1 MRAQAHDVD
10 GVYTEARTVTMDDHH
25 EERPNELTERAWALG
40 PEERLK
46 ELTERAWA
54 LGYRLIKRNHDYL
67 LGGSHDYLLWGVHQR
82 RPIVVTHTAVSLD
95 GDRSIAEI
103 LDGIAKFPR
112 YCLQLQDN
120 PGVEVI
126 ANTSRRRIIRDT
138 ATGDFFM
145 LLPGEHEGARQLI
158 VYAKY
163 PPSIGNWSS
172 TDD

>member
-1 MRAQAHDVD
+1 MPARADDVD
-10 GVYTEARTVTMDDHH
+10 GIYTAARTVTMDDHH
-25 EERPNELTERAWALG
+25 EERPSELTERAWALF

-54 LGYRLIKRNHDYL
+54 LGYRLIKRD
-67 LGGSHDYLLWGVHQR
+67 HDYLLWGVHQR
-82 RPIVVTHTAVSLD
+82 RPILATHTAAALD
-95 GDRSIAEI
+95 GDRGIAEM
-103 LDGIAKFPR
+103 LAGIATLPC

-120 PGVEVI
+120 PGVEVT
-126 ANTSRRRIIRDT
+126 ANTSGRRIIRDT
-138 ATGDFFM
+138 ATGDFFV
-145 LLPGEHEGARQLI
+145 LLPGEHQDATQLI

>member
-1 MRAQAHDVD
+1 MPAQAHDVD

-25 EERPNELTERAWALG
+25 EERPNELTERAWALS

-54 LGYRLIKRNHDYL
+54 LGYRLIKRNY
-67 LGGSHDYLLWGVHQR
+67 DYLLWGVHQR
-82 RPIVVTHTAVSLD
+82 RPIVATHTAGSLD
-95 GDRSIAEI
+95 GDRGIAQM
-103 LDGIAKFPR
+103 LDGIAKLPR

-158 VYAKY
+158 VYAEY
-163 PPSIGNWSS
+163 PPSTGNWSS

>member
-1 MRAQAHDVD
+1 MLAQAHDVD

-46 ELTERAWA
+46 ELTEHAWA
-54 LGYRLIKRNHDYL
+54 LGYRLIKRN
-67 LGGSHDYLLWGVHQR
+67 HDYLLWGVHQR

-95 GDRSIAEI
+95 GDRGIAEI

-120 PGVEVI
+120 
-126 ANTSRRRIIRDT
+126 
-138 ATGDFFM
+138 
-145 LLPGEHEGARQLI
+145 
-158 VYAKY
+158 
-163 PPSIGNWSS
+163 
-172 TDD
+172 

>member
-1 MRAQAHDVD
+1 M
-10 GVYTEARTVTMDDHH
+10 
-25 EERPNELTERAWALG
+25 
-40 PEERLK
+40 
-46 ELTERAWA
+46 
-54 LGYRLIKRNHDYL
+54 
-67 LGGSHDYLLWGVHQR
+67 
-82 RPIVVTHTAVSLD
+82 VTHTAVSLD

-103 LDGIAKFPR
+103 LDEIAKFPR

-163 PPSIGNWSS
+163 PPSTGNWSS